1 MASIQKLGII
11 HNDLKSANVLLEQI
25 KLASGGYIL
34 RGFLFFPFLYF
45 FFFFV
50 FSLKLKSLK

>member
-25 KLASGGYIL
+25 KLAPGRYML
-34 RGFLFFPFLYF
+34 RGFWFFLF
-45 FFFFV
+45 
-50 FSLKLKSLK
+50 